1 MRFAASRFPHAAVL
15 CCNTSRTGRNDYAHR
30 PGESVGIISR
40 SGRRFREECHLLH
53 LSLAASRLRIDYASY
68 TSVQSAVGSASP
80 EPFPADPCDSHVRPT
95 GARKTIRSMRLSR
108 TMQHPSIATHRR
120 RPLYVGALC
129 SAAKAVSREGPCPF
143 GHCCADRSSCERNDA
158 SEIILPAATKLR
170 HAIRRECK
178 LLTRRCELRSSLQ
191 SIMGATDI
199 FLLRVNRLHSIHESI
214 LGDYSDIP
222 EI

>member
-1 MRFAASRFPHAAVL
+1 
-15 CCNTSRTGRNDYAHR
+15 
-30 PGESVGIISR
+30 
-40 SGRRFREECHLLH
+40 
-53 LSLAASRLRIDYASY
+53 
-68 TSVQSAVGSASP
+68 
-80 EPFPADPCDSHVRPT
+80 
-95 GARKTIRSMRLSR
+95 MRLSR